1 MAGLTISGYFRC
13 ANKLHNNWFRLK
25 YGFQKR
31 FLQRSCFTMIRITPL
46 DTRIKSGNIIYIQG
60 VAGLDSGM
68 SETDQS
74 QTEDHQ
80 PP

>member
-1 MAGLTISGYFRC
+1 
-13 ANKLHNNWFRLK
+13 
-25 YGFQKR
+25 
-31 FLQRSCFTMIRITPL
+31 MIRITPL